1 VKAADVREV
10 FETILPEE
18 AVHDAAR
25 ASGLQSRER
34 KLDAQRLLRAMV
46 ISAAT
51 GYGGRYVIR
60 LKSAGSRRCSRSHAK
75 KTPAANGRGFG
86 VGGGGANHN
95 DRQLNRLNC

>member
-75 KTPAANGRGFG
+75 KTRPRTAGVSGLVEAAGITLTDKSI
-86 VGGGGANHN
+86 A
-95 DRQLNRLNC
+95 

>member
-75 KTPAANGRGFG
+75 KPRPFAAG
-86 VGGGGANHN
+86 VSGLVEAAGITMTDNSTG
-95 DRQLNRLNC
+95 